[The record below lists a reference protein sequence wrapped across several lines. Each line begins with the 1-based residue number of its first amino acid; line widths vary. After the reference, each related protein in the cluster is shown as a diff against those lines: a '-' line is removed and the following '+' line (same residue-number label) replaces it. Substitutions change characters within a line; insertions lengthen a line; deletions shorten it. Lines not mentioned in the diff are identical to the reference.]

1 MVDRATARPSAWR
14 LVAGLAGLA
23 IVAQL
28 WGLYRVAGPPS
39 APWFPHAD
47 KLQHA
52 VGFGLP
58 VALLL
63 LALGLRALEQ
73 PPRLSRLAPGLVVAV
88 SAVHAVTSEV
98 VQHRFYVSRSG
109 DPLDVLADLVGV
121 ALGAALALGAL
132 RRTTASGVPGL
143 RAAEPSRA
151 AAP

>member
-1 MVDRATARPSAWR
+1 MVDRASAWR

-23 IVAQL
+23 VAAQL

-63 LALGLRALEQ
+63 LALGLRAGEH
-73 PPRLSRLAPGLVVAV
+73 PPRLSRPALGLVVAV
-88 SAVHAVTSEV
+88 FAAHAVTSEV
-98 VQHRFYVSRSG
+98 VQHLFYASRSG

-121 ALGAALALGAL
+121 ALGTGLALGAL
-132 RRTTASGVPGL
+132 RRTTGSSVPGMQ
-143 RAAEPSRA
+143 AAEPSRA